1 MNKNPPYSVD
11 QMTGTPT
18 GRINEAETED
28 RWTIEKG
35 AEGNLADRIFASLKE
50 SIVTCTLKPGDPFNE
65 LEWARRFQTSR
76 TPVREACARLV
87 KEKLLVSIPNKGCF
101 VAPITIQGLLDIYQ
115 LRFIVEMPSAEMA
128 ARRMNWHQIEQL
140 DQLLNLERQDTREVN
155 VRDLIRMNREFHL
168 RVAESTRNQRIVE
181 LVDSLLLES
190 ARHDYFLMDLA
201 PSDWTHHEEI
211 LETIRKHDPEGA
223 RTAMHQHLK
232 TSQERMSKIFL
243 APNL

>member
-1 MNKNPPYSVD
+1 
-11 QMTGTPT
+11 MTGMPT
-18 GRINEAETED
+18 GRIKEPEIRDEWMLE
-28 RWTIEKG
+28 RG

-50 SIVTCTLKPGDPFNE
+50 SIVTCNLKPGDPFNE
-65 LEWARRFQTSR
+65 LEWARRFRTSR

-87 KEKLLVSIPNKGCF
+87 KEKLLTSIPNKGCF

-115 LRFIVEMPSAEMA
+115 LRFIVEMANAELA
-128 ARRMNWHQIEQL
+128 TQRMNRSQIEYL
-140 DQLLNLERQDTREVN
+140 DELLSLERQDTREVN
-155 VRDLIRMNREFHL
+155 VRDLIKMNREFHL
-168 RVAESTRNQRIVE
+168 QLAEATRNQRIVD

-201 PSDWTHHEEI
+201 PSDWTHHERI
-211 LETIRKHDPEGA
+211 LKAICAHDPEAA

-243 APNL
+243 APKL